1 MNRIDTIKSAIKK
14 ARNDDELKG
23 VLAVLLIDYSHNIIS
38 RMQKPNII
46 EWLEEEVKA

>member
-1 MNRIDTIKSAIKK
+1 MNRLDNIKSAIKK

-23 VLAVLLIDYSHNIIS
+23 VLAVLLIQYSHNLIS

>member
-1 MNRIDTIKSAIKK
+1 MKRLEHIKQSLKK
-14 ARNDDELKG
+14 ARNNDELKG

-46 EWLEEEVKA
+46 EWLEEEVRE